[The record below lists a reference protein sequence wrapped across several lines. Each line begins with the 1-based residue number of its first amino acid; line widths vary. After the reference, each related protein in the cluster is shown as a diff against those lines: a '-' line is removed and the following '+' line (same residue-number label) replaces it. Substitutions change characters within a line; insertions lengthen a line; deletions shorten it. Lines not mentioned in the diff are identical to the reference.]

1 MRLKVSQLYVSPT
14 VLCLIIFWRGVW
26 QIIRLH
32 VMLVSRSWICW
43 IAKMSAHCLWHT
55 STVALHRYL
64 GVASFINTIDQIYD
78 LDKINMV
85 RDNDFLT
92 TQCQSQRNI
101 WSHAHDVWNY
111 ANDVCS
117 HQIKDQIHDEEE
129 NEWMVWKFP
138 AAVPNFRAL
147 IIKPFWH
154 FTDNQKHFWHFP
166 FRFLFDF
173 LQIYILNIVHLLAS
187 STQ

>member
-1 MRLKVSQLYVSPT
+1 MRLKVSQLYDGPA

-55 STVALHRYL
+55 STVALQRYL
-64 GVASFINTIDQIYD
+64 GVASFIKTIDQIYD
-78 LDKINMV
+78 LDNLNMV
-85 RDNDFLT
+85 HDNDFLT
-92 TQCQSQRNI
+92 TKSEKYLESCTWCLKLHKWCLQPSNQGSDPR
-101 WSHAHDVWNY
+101 WRGNY
-111 ANDVCS
+111 V
-117 HQIKDQIHDEEE
+117 
-129 NEWMVWKFP
+129 EWMVWKFP

-154 FTDNQKHFWHFP
+154 FTDNKLFFDISHF
-166 FRFLFDF
+166 
-173 LQIYILNIVHLLAS
+173 
-187 STQ
+187 